1 MPDLLKRQYLSSPC
15 WKYTDE
21 GFRDCRR
28 FISSQSS
35 SNIEAANECGVFEVC
50 PNWCLVIEFYILPCS
65 IRWDELTFNS
75 FTNQAPQLTMSVT
88 LNKWDGVFLVSDD
101 WCYFNFFICR
111 PALHSC
117 KYLSVCGSSCH
128 TNDAICLVFDSRVR
142 LTLNEAIWWW
152 TCDWFE
158 RLGFPHN

>member
-1 MPDLLKRQYLSSPC
+1 MSDLLKRQYLSSHC

-21 GFRDCRR
+21 GFRDCRG

-50 PNWCLVIEFYILPCS
+50 PNWCLVIGFYIFFHVAL
-65 IRWDELTFNS
+65 DEMSSHLTVLQ
-75 FTNQAPQLTMSVT
+75 TRLT
-88 LNKWDGVFLVSDD
+88 LNKRDGVFLVSDD

-128 TNDAICLVFDSRVR
+128 TNDAICLVFDRRVR
-142 LTLNEAIWWW
+142 LTLNEASWWW

-158 RLGFPHN
+158 RSGFPHN